1 MKMKKFPFTIIF
13 ILISFLISILV
24 SKYNLT
30 NYDKIVVSNAGSY
43 HQMIKADSLRYL
55 GHGAEIKNQLE
66 NNVDYFLTGREH
78 FTKYLPPRL
87 AAAYYHFFDKDLFN
101 NFDEKKINLG
111 VHFPYLVIQCLVY
124 YLSLFFL
131 YCVISKKIEKKICLP
146 VVMFL
151 ALEPTIFQYH
161 GTFWSESIFFSIQ
174 IILFAL
180 ILRDKFKFYDFL
192 VIGIFFIFTKPTK
205 TNSLLFYNS
214 FNSLLLN

>member
-1 MKMKKFPFTIIF
+1 MKMKKFSFTIIF
-13 ILISFLISILV
+13 ILISFLISILI

-30 NYDKIVVSNAGSY
+30 NYDKIVVNNGVSY
-43 HQMIKADSLRYL
+43 HQMIKTDSLRYL

-124 YLSLFFL
+124 YLSLFF
-131 YCVISKKIEKKICLP
+131 SG
-146 VVMFL
+146 MWFL
-151 ALEPTIFQYH
+151 
-161 GTFWSESIFFSIQ
+161 
-174 IILFAL
+174 
-180 ILRDKFKFYDFL
+180 
-192 VIGIFFIFTKPTK
+192 PTK
-205 TNSLLFYNS
+205 YSG
-214 FNSLLLN
+214 